1 MAESPANGGGET
13 GERIIRFSTTFIVQ
27 HWAAVVFAVIL
38 IATGLSQ
45 KFYYLDA
52 SGWLIIRLG
61 GIDHVRLIHR
71 YAGVGFSFLVMFH
84 LATAAGGV
92 MLRRQRPSMLINKRD
107 ILDLVHNI
115 KYYVGIEDRPAMCDR
130 YDYKQKFEYWGILT
144 GGIIMMVTG
153 FVLWFPAEVAR
164 LLPGEFI
171 PAAKALHTNEAL
183 LIFLIIAVWHIY
195 NAVFNPEVFPLDTS
209 IFTGYIS
216 RERMVRE
223 HPLELA
229 RLEGIRPEELVARR
243 PYAPAESRV
252 EDPSD

>member
-1 MAESPANGGGET
+1 MAEGPAGAGET
-13 GERIIRFSTTFIVQ
+13 VSGRVRRFSTEAIVQ
-27 HWAAVVFAVIL
+27 HWAAVLFAVVL

-52 SGWLIIRLG
+52 AGWLIIRLG

-71 YAGVGFSFLVMFH
+71 YAGVGFSFLVMYH
-84 LATAAGGV
+84 AATAAGGV
-92 MLRRQRPSMLINKRD
+92 ILGKGRPSMLINKRD
-107 ILDLVHNI
+107 FLDLVHNI

-130 YDYKQKFEYWGILT
+130 YDYKQKFEYWGIIT
-144 GGIIMMVTG
+144 GAIMMMATG

-164 LLPGEFI
+164 VLPGEFI

-195 NAVFNPEVFPLDTS
+195 NAVFNPEVFPMDTS

-229 RLEGIRPEELVARR
+229 RMEGISPEELVARHSH
-243 PYAPAESRV
+243 APVESRF
-252 EDPSD
+252 EEPPG